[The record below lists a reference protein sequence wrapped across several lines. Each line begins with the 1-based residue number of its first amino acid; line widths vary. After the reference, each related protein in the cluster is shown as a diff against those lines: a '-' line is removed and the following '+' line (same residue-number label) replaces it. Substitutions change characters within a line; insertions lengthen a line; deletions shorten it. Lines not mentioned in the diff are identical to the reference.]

1 MFGIGRWFIQQI
13 SNVSFLKI
21 NLNKKCIISLI
32 KVLNFFFKLRTN
44 AMFSPNDK
52 YIITGTSTN
61 PKEEHGRMV
70 IFERDSLKIV
80 HEINVVDSVNI
91 LL

>member
-1 MFGIGRWFIQQI
+1 
-13 SNVSFLKI
+13 
-21 NLNKKCIISLI
+21 
-32 KVLNFFFKLRTN
+32 
-44 AMFSPNDK
+44 MFSPSDK

-91 LL
+91 LSKS